1 MVFLAI
7 AVLLC
12 SASAQAGESDVRM
25 SVLLTHDS
33 EQQGAPNARMLMK
46 QALPVLWDRLVPLG
60 ARKRADTLR
69 SDSRLVARIVPGRD
83 ETMVEFNG
91 ERVFDA
97 LRKAGVPAIVTL
109 PRFHLLLSVRNEAD
123 VEMSQTRSLLEEEAV
138 RLAPLQGIELSDRGS
153 GLVLQWRWLDA
164 RHVQLSV
171 RGQSRLGEFVESRD
185 INDADAL
192 PLLQQWLAEVLLR
205 ARDAYAYDG
214 VAGLADAQQGSVFRI
229 ELSVER
235 NSNLLAQVA
244 LEESLAHD
252 PRVQS
257 ILPVVLSENLQ
268 RYTLQLEGGDTTWLG
283 EWFARRGYSLQQSAD
298 GGWVVR

>member
-1 MVFLAI
+1 
-7 AVLLC
+7 
-12 SASAQAGESDVRM
+12 M
-25 SVLLTHDS
+25 SVLLIHDS
-33 EQQGAPNARMLMK
+33 EQQGAPDARMLLK

-60 ARKRADTLR
+60 ARKRADALK
-69 SDSRLVARIVPGRD
+69 SNSRLVARIVPGRD

-97 LRKAGVPAIVTL
+97 LRKARVPAIVTL

-123 VEMSQTRSLLEEEAV
+123 VEMPQTRSLLEEEAA
-138 RLAPLQGIELSDRGS
+138 RLAPLQGIELSDSGS

-164 RHVQLSV
+164 RHVQLSA
-171 RGQSRLGEFVESRD
+171 RGQSRLGEFVESRE

-192 PLLQQWLAEVLLR
+192 PLLQQWLGEVLLR

-214 VAGLADAQQGSVFRI
+214 GAAPGSDGVSGLADAQQGGAFRI

-252 PRVQS
+252 PRVQR

-283 EWFARRGYSLQQSAD
+283 EWFARRGYALQQSAD